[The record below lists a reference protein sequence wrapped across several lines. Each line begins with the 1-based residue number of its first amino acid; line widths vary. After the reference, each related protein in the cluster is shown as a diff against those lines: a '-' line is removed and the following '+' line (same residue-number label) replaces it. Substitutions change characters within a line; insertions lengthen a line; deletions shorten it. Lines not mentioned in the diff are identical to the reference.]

1 MTEPHLRVLM
11 GSSIAMGPGKADLLQ
26 AIADAG
32 SITAKS
38 RASTSPGLSL
48 AIERLRIGDRS

>member
-1 MTEPHLRVLM
+1 M

-32 SITAKS
+32 S
-38 RASTSPGLSL
+38 
-48 AIERLRIGDRS
+48 